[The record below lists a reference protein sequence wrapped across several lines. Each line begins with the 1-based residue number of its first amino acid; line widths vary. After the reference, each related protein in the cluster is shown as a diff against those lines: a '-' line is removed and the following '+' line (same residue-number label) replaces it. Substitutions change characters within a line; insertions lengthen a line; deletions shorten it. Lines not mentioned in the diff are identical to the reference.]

1 MDVEKFTS
9 TSNDAIMQ
17 AITIAK
23 TNRQTNVDTPHLL
36 MAMLEDKFSQITFFF
51 TESGINKDE
60 VKRQVNQLISTLP
73 KGNTETQQVY
83 ITSELNNILNEAQ
96 TISNNELSTYFI
108 KIIGTTKT

>member
-23 TNRQTNVDTPHLL
+23 TYRQTNVDTPHLL

-51 TESGINKDE
+51 TESGINKSNFLRLWKE
-60 VKRQVNQLISTLP
+60 ARPLYQKGIPKRNKCISQA
-73 KGNTETQQVY
+73 N
-83 ITSELNNILNEAQ
+83 
-96 TISNNELSTYFI
+96 
-108 KIIGTTKT
+108 